1 MVYMFT
7 FNDSNIP
14 ADSFCNTVLDDDCAK
29 EMPLHTMKQPAHHFN
44 MNVITLYKHALIS
57 CKNCDSAYRL
67 MSPVLSA
74 FLAMPSLHALS

>member
-44 MNVITLYKHALIS
+44 MNVITLCINTHLS
-57 CKNCDSAYRL
+57 DVRTVT
-67 MSPVLSA
+67 VLTV
-74 FLAMPSLHALS
+74 